1 MKLDHLYSLRR
12 SFTVI
17 GLTGRTGSGCTTMAT
32 LLSGSYS
39 TLQKKG
45 LRNFTKEKNKDDLF
59 LRKYHIVK
67 QFVST
72 GDNWIPFDVISYKNV
87 ILLYLFNKYGGNYYK
102 FRRLL
107 NDFYRE
113 SKKENNTAIAKRVSE
128 KIIEIHVKYS
138 GLIDKIK
145 SLENIG
151 SIKNP
156 DDLLLLNEIFFGK
169 PFKKFSK
176 EIFSALQSEG
186 YYRRTNFL
194 HHIACNIRQSGDPRV
209 PTGKTVENIYQIAN
223 TINRIIKARKL
234 ANASKPTKIVIDS
247 LRNSLEIMFFRER
260 YSAFYML
267 ATKDVMENSKE
278 RILMRLPKNIKD
290 ESKRNELAD
299 RLLELDETE
308 YKTKD
313 FSKGIFSSPDVENCI
328 QKSDYHILN
337 LKKEA
342 VDEFVKKYDPP
353 YLKLNFLTREEQLLK
368 LVALISQPGL
378 ITPSSVERSMQV
390 ANSAKL
396 NSGCISR
403 NVGAAITDGSFHV
416 KSIGWNDVAK
426 GHTPCNL
433 REVQDLISPS
443 SKKWLDE
450 TKHYSPFEKGNVS
463 QKSSFKYKNE
473 KPGNFKEALT
483 DYFSEPLNEKKEDLN
498 GKNCAFCFKTVH
510 NHYEGEANQVHT
522 RSLHAEENAMLQ
534 ITKLGGQGVNGGIL
548 FTTASPCEL
557 CSKKAYQLGIETI
570 YFIDPYPGISND
582 QILKGGQERTQPKM
596 IPFSGAIGIAYH
608 KCYDSFMS
616 YKDEISMTLEIKTD
630 NKVGIQFKE
639 LLKTLKGKDQRIADL
654 LSKQEKFSDEDVIK
668 LLTDALKSK
677 EEIISDTTNNL
688 KQQNK

>member
-1 MKLDHLYSLRR
+1 MRLDHLYSLRR
-12 SFTVI
+12 NFTVI

-32 LLSGSYS
+32 LLSGSY
-39 TLQKKG
+39 LELKEKG
-45 LRNFTKEKNKDDLF
+45 LRSFPHEMNSDDLF
-59 LRKYHIVK
+59 IRKYDIVK
-67 QFVST
+67 NFVST
-72 GDNWIPFDVISYKNV
+72 ENNWTPFDVISYKNV
-87 ILLYLFNKYGGNYYK
+87 LLLYLFNKYGGNYFK
-102 FRRLL
+102 LNRLL
-107 NDFYRE
+107 KHFYRE
-113 SKKENNTAIAKRVSE
+113 SKTEDNTEIVAKVFE
-128 KIIEIHVKYS
+128 KVIKLHVKYS
-138 GLIDKIK
+138 ELITEIT
-145 SLENIG
+145 SIETIG
-151 SIKNP
+151 KVKNP
-156 DDLLLLNEIFFGK
+156 DELILLNNIFFGN

-176 EIFSALQSEG
+176 EIFNALQSEG

-194 HHIACNIRQSGDPRV
+194 HHIACNIRQSGDPQEQNG
-209 PTGKTVENIYQIAN
+209 TTVDNIYEIAN
-223 TINRIIKARKL
+223 VINRIIKARKL
-234 ANASKPTKIVIDS
+234 ANGNNSTRIVIDS
-247 LRNSLEIMFFRER
+247 LRNSLEIMFFKER

-267 ATKDVMENSKE
+267 ATKDVMDNSKE
-278 RILMRLPKNIKD
+278 RILTRL
-290 ESKRNELAD
+290 SKRIKGEAKRNKLAD
-299 RLLELDETE
+299 RLLELDEIE

-337 LKKEA
+337 LKKED
-342 VDEFVKKYDPP
+342 VDQFIETYKPP
-353 YLKLNFLTREEQLLK
+353 YGKLNFLTREEQLLK
-368 LVALISQPGL
+368 LIALISQPGL

-403 NVGAAITDGSFHV
+403 NVGAAITDESFYV

-433 REVQDLISPS
+433 RDVKDLIKPS
-443 SKKWLDE
+443 SKQWLDE
-450 TKHYSPFEKGNVS
+450 TNHYSPFEKGEVS
-463 QKSSFKYKNE
+463 QKSSYKYKNE
-473 KPGNFKEALT
+473 KPGDFKEAII
-483 DYFSEPLNEKKEDLN
+483 DYFGDALSKRESDLN

-534 ITKLGGQGVNGGIL
+534 ITKLGGQGVKGGIL

-582 QILKGGQERTQPKM
+582 QILKGGRKSTQPKM

-616 YKDEISMTLEIKTD
+616 YKDEVSMTLETKTN

-639 LLKTLKGKDQRIADL
+639 LLKSLKNKDPRIDDL
-654 LSKQEKFSDEDVIK
+654 LTSHDNFSDNDVVK
-668 LLTDALKSK
+668 LLSQVL
-677 EEIISDTTNNL
+677 ENN
-688 KQQNK
+688 KQN